1 MEGEES
7 NSRPCFWHCFL
18 FQRSS
23 EIGCCSLTPSYF
35 TGTIRWSHWS
45 ARGAARTIPLAICP
59 FDSLR
64 PLWWTPLVFDPGCA
78 LLLVA
83 CLIAVLV
90 WGIKRARDR

>member
-1 MEGEES
+1 MEGAIQLAALLLALLS
-7 NSRPCFWHCFL
+7 IPAIIGNWVLLIDAQL
-18 FQRSS
+18 FHRNH
-23 EIGCCSLTPSYF
+23 SLVPLV
-35 TGTIRWSHWS
+35 GGV
-45 ARGAARTIPLAICP
+45 AGAIALAICP